1 MSGAGK
7 SQASHVLEDIGY
19 YCISNLPASM
29 ISVFV
34 EHALESG
41 DHGQKLAFVMDVRGE
56 VEFDSF
62 LSYRKS
68 LVERGCSVRILFLEC
83 SDDVLVNRYKETRR
97 VHPLAALQGLTVSQ
111 ALIKERELL
120 APIRDCSDYL
130 VNTTTT
136 TPTQLRE
143 RILAILNVTEGDK
156 IVINCV
162 SFGFKYGLP
171 SDADLVFDVR
181 CFPNPYW
188 VEELR
193 PLTGLDEPVKSYLYR
208 HVVINEFL
216 RRLYDMIDFL
226 LPQYVQ
232 EGKSQLTVAIGC
244 TGGKHRSVAFA
255 EALGS
260 HLRSRG
266 ANAVVQHRDIV
277 KKFVGDK

>member
-1 MSGAGK
+1 MSDEVK
-7 SQASHVLEDIGY
+7 HIE
-19 YCISNLPASM
+19 
-29 ISVFV
+29 
-34 EHALESG
+34 EAL
-41 DHGQKLAFVMDVRGE
+41 KL
-56 VEFDSF
+56 
-62 LSYRKS
+62 
-68 LVERGCSVRILFLEC
+68 ERGIL
-83 SDDVLVNRYKETRR
+83 ST
-97 VHPLAALQGLTVSQ
+97 
-111 ALIKERELL
+111 
-120 APIRDCSDYL
+120 IRGRANYYI
-130 VNTTTT
+130 NTTQFS
-136 TPTQLRE
+136 PSQLRT
-143 RILAILNVTEGDK
+143 RLNEIFSKSHNGGLMTVHF
-156 IVINCV
+156 V